1 MTEVTQMK
9 AIKTLDGTIIGYDLP
24 KGIADLQKNIITL
37 QSLSGTPIADL
48 LPPLPEFLKIKELV
62 AFHNL
67 SSELIGFGLPKEM
80 KQIQKV
86 ISQFKTI
93 LEIETEISEAEIHS
107 ALLEAESIVDSEE
120 NFSFKELLDSLWALI
135 YQAYLQNKPKI
146 FNALLFIMG
155 VLIDNAV
162 QKGFDYFFTDNQQE
176 QILEIRQE
184 LQDIKKQ
191 EQDILEEIKSPKS
204 EKKDNTQNA
213 HDDFSQV
220 I

>member
-1 MTEVTQMK
+1 MTEVTPMK

>member
-1 MTEVTQMK
+1 MTEVTPMK

-213 HDDFSQV
+213 YDDFSQV

>member
-1 MTEVTQMK
+1 MK
-9 AIKTLDGTIIGYDLP
+9 PIKTVDGSIIGYDLP
-24 KGIADLQKNIITL
+24 KGMADLQKNIITL

-48 LPPLPEFLKIKELV
+48 LPPLPEFLQIKELV

-67 SSELIGFGLPKEM
+67 SSELIGFGLPKEI

-93 LEIETEISEAEIHS
+93 LEIETEISEVEIHS
-107 ALLEAESIVDSEE
+107 ALLEAESIVDTEE

-146 FNALLFIMG
+146 FKVLLFIMG
-155 VLIDNAV
+155 VIIDNAV
-162 QKGFDYFFTDNQQE
+162 QQGFDYFFTDNQQE
-176 QILEIRQE
+176 QILEIRQG

-191 EQDILEEIKSPKS
+191 DQDILEEIKPLKS
-204 EKKDNTQNA
+204 EKKDNTQNT

>member
-1 MTEVTQMK
+1 MK
-9 AIKTLDGTIIGYDLP
+9 AIKTADGTIIGYDLP
-24 KGIADLQKNIITL
+24 KGITDLQKNIISL
-37 QSLSGTPIADL
+37 QSLSGAPIADL
-48 LPPLPEFLKIKELV
+48 LPPLPEFLQIKELV
-62 AFHNL
+62 AVHNL
-67 SSELIGFGLPKEM
+67 RNELIGFGLPKEI

-93 LEIETEISEAEIHS
+93 LEIESEISETEIYS
-107 ALLEAESIVDSEE
+107 ALLEAESIGDTEE
-120 NFSFKELLDSLWALI
+120 NFSFQELFDSLWALI
-135 YQAYLQNKPKI
+135 YQAYLQNKSKI
-146 FNALLFIMG
+146 FSALLFIMG

-191 EQDILEEIKSPKS
+191 EQDILEAIKSQKS
-204 EKKDNTQNA
+204 EKKDNTTNA
-213 HDDFSQV
+213 HDDFSHV